1 MMLRLSAMLRVVILP
16 LMLCMLWGCNSNKD
30 LHKGLSA
37 EQIYADAQKNLAK
50 ENYQKS
56 SKALEALEAR
66 YPYSEYSDKAQ
77 LDLIYAYH
85 KNNEPA
91 LALSAANRF
100 IRMNPHHPRVDYA
113 YYLKGLTRF
122 EQNYSFTFRYLPLD
136 RSARDPSALQ
146 ESFDTFKQL
155 LERFPKSEYAP
166 DAKKRMVFLR
176 NMLANHERQVMDY
189 YVKRG
194 AYLSAINRA
203 IYIIQHFEKTPAV
216 PLALKTMVQCYEKLG
231 MPKLA
236 EEARKTLESNF
247 PAHAK

>member
-30 LHKGLSA
+30 LYKGLSA